1 MATRHK
7 NTKMSSKIA
16 AGSVKA
22 AVLNMAMA
30 VTLRVVTF
38 GLNAFVL
45 RRVSTEILGLIN
57 VRLTLLDDTM
67 LFLSR

>member
-1 MATRHK
+1 
-7 NTKMSSKIA
+7 MSSKIA

>member
-1 MATRHK
+1 M
-7 NTKMSSKIA
+7 NSKIA

>member
-1 MATRHK
+1 
-7 NTKMSSKIA
+7 MSSNIA
-16 AGSVKA
+16 SGSVKA

-45 RRVSTEILGLIN
+45 RRVSTEILGLVN

>member
-1 MATRHK
+1 
-7 NTKMSSKIA
+7 MSSNIA
-16 AGSVKA
+16 SGSVKA